1 MTALSVVASSP
12 VWECDMTENTQLQ
25 EDRRSRLLEAA
36 SREMARFERQESE
49 FRKKDR
55 EERAAALR
63 LPLDQ
68 IN

>member
-1 MTALSVVASSP
+1 
-12 VWECDMTENTQLQ
+12 MTENAQLH

-36 SREMARFERQESE
+36 IQELARFERQESE

-63 LPLDQ
+63 LPLDK

>member
-1 MTALSVVASSP
+1 
-12 VWECDMTENTQLQ
+12 MTENTQLQ